1 MMTFDAA
8 AFGPITLDHLPPF
21 AQRLREAAN
30 LVWEDTG
37 SRSCELGNG
46 RSIASASHSICCRTT
61 VT

>member
-30 LVWEDTG
+30 LVWEEG
-37 SRSCELGNG
+37 
-46 RSIASASHSICCRTT
+46 
-61 VT
+61 